1 MKIDIATQIKM
12 NDQIILHLNAAIDEI
27 KFYGAPCRRLR
38 TCSAWVFETKNY
50 YVLKS
55 YDTFVACIHKES
67 DTLFDALRIVY
78 DFTTTSCQ
86 HIRKFAVDYGTAS
99 YGTMRKMMGRMI

>member
-1 MKIDIATQIKM
+1 MKIDIATQIKI
-12 NDQIILHLNAAIDEI
+12 NEQILLHLGAAVDEM
-27 KFYGAPCRRLR
+27 KTSTAPCIRLR
-38 TCSAWVFETKNY
+38 TCSAWVYETEHY
-50 YVLKS
+50 YILKS

-99 YGTMRKMMGRMI
+99 YGTMRKMIGRMI

>member
-1 MKIDIATQIKM
+1 MKTST
-12 NDQIILHLNAAIDEI
+12 
-27 KFYGAPCRRLR
+27 APCIRLR
-38 TCSAWVFETKNY
+38 TCSAWVYETEHY
-50 YVLKS
+50 YILKS

-99 YGTMRKMMGRMI
+99 YGTMRKMIGRMI

>member
-1 MKIDIATQIKM
+1 MKIDIATQSQMKE
-12 NDQIILHLNAAIDEI
+12 QILLHLNAAMDEL
-27 KFYGAPCRRLR
+27 KKSLFPCRRLR
-38 TCSAWVFETKNY
+38 TCTAWVYETEHY
-50 YVLKS
+50 YILKS

-86 HIRKFAVDYGTAS
+86 YIRKFAVDYGIAS
-99 YGTMRKMMGRMI
+99 YGTMRKMIGRMI